1 MKFLTRFLLLLLLS
15 LILGC
20 NVSKK
25 IIEEVEPAKVSLKV
39 EDTIRFASYNVSMF
53 RDAEGALENELTNP
67 ISPQVQ
73 RVAAVVQQVKPDVL
87 ALMEFDF
94 DADSRAL
101 ASFKHNFLEIS
112 QNGSDTIEYKY
123 ACSIISNTGVLS
135 VVDLNGDGQVNLPND
150 AFGFGNFPGQF
161 AFAILS
167 KYPFDLDNFRTF
179 REFKWKDLP
188 EANLPV
194 NADGSS
200 YYSDE
205 ALEVFR
211 LSSKNHIDLPV
222 ILPDGERVH
231 MILAHPTPPVFDGA
245 EDRNGKRNH
254 DEIKLLADFISDADY
269 LIDDKGQSGG
279 LDSNEHF
286 VIMGDL
292 NADPNDGD
300 SFNNAI
306 DQLLDHPRV
315 NQDIANGS
323 KIPASAGGVENNGS
337 PGHTGDPSFDTSFF
351 GLRIDYVLPSS
362 SFDVMESG
370 VFWPTSSDPLHI
382 LIQDRSASD
391 HLCVWADVVLR

>member
-231 MILAHPTPPVFDGA
+231 MILAHPTPC
-245 EDRNGKRNH
+245 
-254 DEIKLLADFISDADY
+254 LLYTSPSPRDAT
-269 LIDDKGQSGG
+269 LSR
-279 LDSNEHF
+279 
-286 VIMGDL
+286 M
-292 NADPNDGD
+292 
-300 SFNNAI
+300 
-306 DQLLDHPRV
+306 
-315 NQDIANGS
+315 
-323 KIPASAGGVENNGS
+323 
-337 PGHTGDPSFDTSFF
+337 
-351 GLRIDYVLPSS
+351 PSS
-362 SFDVMESG
+362 
-370 VFWPTSSDPLHI
+370 
-382 LIQDRSASD
+382 A
-391 HLCVWADVVLR
+391 